1 MDSFVSRLKKMAATC
16 EFGDNKD
23 DFIRDQVID
32 KCISNTLRRRLLR
45 EKDLKLP
52 GLLDIART
60 MEVADHQA
68 ARMGKLTVNAVEKRP
83 VRGRS
88 QTVRPRV
95 STTRNQ
101 SPRDEHGMKCF
112 RCGRDGHLSRECTV
126 TKNKKCNN
134 CDKEGHFAV
143 MCRMKKTHKINSND
157 HRHTQTVT
165 VTVRMTMYSQLMIVL
180 RMEH

>member
-1 MDSFVSRLKKMAATC
+1 MDSFLSRLKKMAATC

-23 DFIRDQVID
+23 DFIRDLVID
-32 KCISNTLRRRLLR
+32 KCISNTLHRRLLR
-45 EKDLKLP
+45 EKDHKLP
-52 GLLDIART
+52 GLLDIERT

-95 STTRNQ
+95 STNQNQ

-126 TKNKKCNN
+126 TKQK
-134 CDKEGHFAV
+134 V
-143 MCRMKKTHKINSND
+143 
-157 HRHTQTVT
+157 Q
-165 VTVRMTMYSQLMIVL
+165 
-180 RMEH
+180 

>member
-1 MDSFVSRLKKMAATC
+1 MFTQVEQAQEESMDSFVSRLKKMAATC

-23 DFIRDQVID
+23 DFIHDQVID

-45 EKDLKLP
+45 EKDLP

-68 ARMGKLTVNAVEKRP
+68 ARMGKFTVNAVEKRP

-95 STTRNQ
+95 STTQNQ
-101 SPRDEHGMKCF
+101 SPSDEHGMKRF
-112 RCGRDGHLSRECTV
+112 RCGRDGCSV
-126 TKNKKCNN
+126 WSI
-134 CDKEGHFAV
+134 F
-143 MCRMKKTHKINSND
+143 
-157 HRHTQTVT
+157 
-165 VTVRMTMYSQLMIVL
+165 
-180 RMEH
+180 

>member
-32 KCISNTLRRRLLR
+32 KRISSTLRRQLLR
-45 EKDLKLP
+45 EKALKRP

-60 MEVADHQA
+60 KEVADHQA

-101 SPRDEHGMKCF
+101 SPCDEPGMKCF

-143 MCRMKKTHKINSND
+143 MCRMKKTHKINS
-157 HRHTQTVT
+157 V
-165 VTVRMTMYSQLMIVL
+165 MTIQ
-180 RMEH
+180 